1 MRKLVYYVA
10 ATVDGFIAREDGSFD
25 DFPWDDD
32 YGAALLAA
40 RPETFPVHLRGG
52 TPTREDNRCFD
63 AVLMGRK
70 TYAVGLAEGIT
81 SPYPTL
87 DQYVFSRTMTVTPDA
102 AVELVTED
110 ALHVVADLK
119 QETGKA
125 IWLCGGSNLATTL
138 LAANLI
144 DELVVKLNP
153 IVFGSGIPLFRDG
166 IDVAALTLTESTIY
180 DSGHAVL
187 RYTLGEA

>member
-1 MRKLVYYVA
+1 MRKLIYYVA
-10 ATVDGFIAREDGSFD
+10 MTVDGFIAREDGSFD

-40 RPETFPVHLRGG
+40 RPETFPTHLRSG
-52 TPTREDNRCFD
+52 THTRDDNRCFD

-87 DQYVFSRTMTVTPDA
+87 DQYVFSRTMTATPDA

-110 ALHVVADLK
+110 ALRVVTELK
-119 QETGKA
+119 HEMGKA

-153 IVFGSGIPLFRDG
+153 IVFGSGIPLFGGG
-166 IDVAALTLTESTIY
+166 IEVAELTLTDTTVF

-187 RYTLGEA
+187 RYTIG

>member
-1 MRKLVYYVA
+1 MRKLIYYVA
-10 ATVDGFIAREDGSFD
+10 MTVDGFIAHEDGSFD

-40 RPETFPVHLRGG
+40 RPETFPAHLRNG
-52 TPTREDNRCFD
+52 THTREENRCFD

-87 DQYVFSRTMTVTPDA
+87 DQYVFSRTMTATPDA
-102 AVELVTED
+102 TVELVTED
-110 ALHVVADLK
+110 ALRVVTELK
-119 QETGKA
+119 HEIGKA

-153 IVFGSGIPLFRDG
+153 IVFGSGIPLFGGG
-166 IDVAALTLTESTIY
+166 IEAKELTLTETTVF

-187 RYTLGEA
+187 RYTIG